1 MSSLSVRITH
11 NISFR
16 VRALN
21 TQKVMS
27 CVILTDNDDVTS
39 HLESGAKYVYKDG
52 ASVETRMGYC
62 AIF

>member
-1 MSSLSVRITH
+1 
-11 NISFR
+11 
-16 VRALN
+16 
-21 TQKVMS
+21 MS